1 MVATCLTKF
10 VVFLQ
15 YSGFLRNIASSD
27 PENCIVKEWLLKG
40 VLVLAEQVEEEKE
53 VQKGNVFLGAKCIS
67 EMGEAWHGR

>member
-1 MVATCLTKF
+1 M
-10 VVFLQ
+10 
-15 YSGFLRNIASSD
+15 
-27 PENCIVKEWLLKG
+27 KEWLLKG